1 LSIFEKKSL
10 KTDDRIR
17 PEQKLNLSKS
27 AMRRYKVIDSLL
39 RNTMRKYPTME
50 EIIEACFEK
59 LDYYPSVETIQKDI
73 RNMKMDTPMGFGAP
87 IRFSRLHMGYEYTDP
102 NYTLTAI
109 SLQES
114 EIETI
119 QKAIELIKAIGGSRI
134 GDKFNHAIQKVISA
148 TLENNEELNKLP
160 VLQTMHLPVS
170 KGFEHFDLFYKACN
184 EKIPV
189 SIIHFSYTKRI
200 FKHIKLHPF
209 LIKEFD
215 NRWYLIGYSEHHNEV
230 RTFGMDRISMPV
242 LLKKEFIPSNYRTV
256 YEFLNDMY
264 GVFPIANME
273 KTEIK
278 LHVRKMLTHYLHAYP
293 IHPSQKIE
301 KQDDG
306 DSIIKFD
313 LIPTVEL
320 ARYVLSNGQSINII
334 SPIWFREFTNKLR

>member
-1 LSIFEKKSL
+1 
-10 KTDDRIR
+10 
-17 PEQKLNLSKS
+17 
-27 AMRRYKVIDSLL
+27 
-39 RNTMRKYPTME
+39 
-50 EIIEACFEK
+50 
-59 LDYYPSVETIQKDI
+59 
-73 RNMKMDTPMGFGAP
+73 
-87 IRFSRLHMGYEYTDP
+87 
-102 NYTLTAI
+102 
-109 SLQES
+109 
-114 EIETI
+114 
-119 QKAIELIKAIGGSRI
+119 
-134 GDKFNHAIQKVISA
+134 
-148 TLENNEELNKLP
+148 
-160 VLQTMHLPVS
+160 
-170 KGFEHFDLFYKACN
+170 
-184 EKIPV
+184 
-189 SIIHFSYTKRI
+189 
-200 FKHIKLHPF
+200 
-209 LIKEFD
+209 
-215 NRWYLIGYSEHHNEV
+215 
-230 RTFGMDRISMPV
+230 MPV